1 MAYSSKTEVHWFI
14 NKDQHLWLDFL
25 HHIRN
30 DPRND
35 KLDLIALYTMWKQQ
49 TKSKFILLLS
59 YRLGVHLP
67 SGFLGGR
74 IELKRDAVNTVSL
87 VGRRLKPLP
96 FEYVPQVSSTS
107 STCDLCPPPIRVRL
121 MFNKKKTF
129 VNTGDCRRGQ
139 RAKIIPYPYVQERNS
154 AYRLPYGPRKS
165 FIECRPATPW
175 VELCRWFV

>member
-121 MFNKKKTF
+121 MFNKKKHSLILEIAEEA
-129 VNTGDCRRGQ
+129 REQ
-139 RAKIIPYPYVQERNS
+139 RLFLILMCKREIVHTVCLMAPGSPS
-154 AYRLPYGPRKS
+154 
-165 FIECRPATPW
+165 
-175 VELCRWFV
+175 

>member
-121 MFNKKKTF
+121 MFNKKKHWLILEIAEEA
-129 VNTGDCRRGQ
+129 REQ
-139 RAKIIPYPYVQERNS
+139 RLFLILMCKREIVLVHTVCLMAPGSPS
-154 AYRLPYGPRKS
+154 
-165 FIECRPATPW
+165 
-175 VELCRWFV
+175 